1 MGKSKDI
8 LGNKYYW
15 GRVEFAVGRGQIHL
29 HILGIAKNKAYLNE
43 SCRAETE
50 QEKRYVVEKY
60 AQRMLDLTAEIE
72 VKKTAEV
79 RQKEQGD
86 IVTAWSKFWGMFGQG
101 HRSSLISTR
110 LHASLM

>member
-1 MGKSKDI
+1 MKH
-8 LGNKYYW
+8 KYLEDLY
-15 GRVEFAVGRGQIHL
+15 AKL
-29 HILGIAKNKAYLNE
+29 HNCLVL
-43 SCRAETE
+43 AEKE
-50 QEKRYVVEKY
+50 GMN
-60 AQRMLDLTAEIE
+60 ALIE